1 MVRDGGDGWR
11 PLRAVPRVAMAGAIS
26 IPVVLGFVVLGAG
39 VVVVRSLRD
48 VARETWAWV
57 PWFGG
62 SARGPDQSRSDA
74 A

>member
-26 IPVVLGFVVLGAG
+26 VPVVLGFIALGAG
-39 VVVVRSLRD
+39 VIVVRSLRD
-48 VARETWAWV
+48 VARETWAWM
-57 PWFGG
+57 PSWRGT
-62 SARGPDQSRSDA
+62 ARGADQSRSDA